1 MVAQFGFQDVF
12 GQHCR
17 PVGFS
22 ADGFF
27 LMEFLSGKI
36 EERDP
41 LELYVALSPV
51 KKVVMDN

>member
-41 LELYVALSPV
+41 LELHVALSPV

>member
-1 MVAQFGFQDVF
+1 MVAQYGFQDVF

-17 PVGFS
+17 PVGFT
-22 ADGFF
+22 AEGFF

-41 LELYVALSPV
+41 LELHVALSPV